1 MEQGQFIEL
10 LSDLVKIGEAQD
22 NRLTKDE
29 ISRYFADL
37 YLAEEQMEL
46 LYQYLAA
53 NKILVEG
60 AVMPARQEEKEGPA
74 ARLEPEEERY
84 LEQYLEDLAL
94 IEPISEAESNAL
106 TEAMA
111 AGNEAAKQRVIESG
125 LRRICDL
132 ANEYAGRGVHI
143 GDLIQ
148 EGNMA
153 LLKAADR
160 FTKGDFW
167 LFSLP
172 LAREA
177 MLEAIEEQSGQ
188 AAIGEKIA
196 VRANR
201 LMDISAELAKELERE
216 PTAAELANRLHMT
229 EEEVRDIM
237 KISLDVISVA
247 DSGLGAGEEEGH
259 HHHHHEDGCGCGHE
273 HE

>member
-10 LSDLVKIGEAQD
+10 LGDLVKIGEAQD
-22 NRLTKDE
+22 SRLTKDE

-37 YLAEEQMEL
+37 DLAKEQMEL

-60 AVMPARQEEKEGPA
+60 AVMPACQEKTA

-84 LEQYLEDLAL
+84 LEQYLEDIAL
-94 IEPISEAESNAL
+94 IEPLSEETSNAL
-106 TEAMA
+106 MEAMA

-153 LLKAADR
+153 LLQAADR

-201 LMDISAELAKELERE
+201 LMEISAELAKELERE
-216 PTAAELANRLHMT
+216 PTAAELAKRLHMT

-259 HHHHHEDGCGCGHE
+259 HHHHHEEGCGCGHE